1 MLLMPLPQSEP
12 PRSGERPL
20 AAGEISRS
28 IALGDRPV
36 SYVLRRS
43 RRHTIGL
50 SIDQQGL
57 RVGAPER
64 VSLRE
69 VESLIRQ
76 HGEWIG
82 RKLDEW
88 QNRRLP
94 ERLQIVDGAQLPLLG
109 HPLSIHLAVGANR
122 IVWNLQAS
130 ERALTLCLR
139 SPVEAPRL
147 LEKALR
153 ERARLLFSERID
165 HYLPQLGV
173 ARPPLSLSAA
183 RTRWGSYIAKGLHKD
198 PWVDYITTLP
208 EYNRLFSAQRLKE
221 FKDQA
226 KDLPNCDKVCATVAR
241 ISGGGPMIA
250 PLSYM
255 QDFYDAAMK
264 VYENRDKL
272 KSYKG

>member
-88 QNRRLP
+88 QNRRPP

-122 IVWNLQAS
+122 IVWNLQAA
-130 ERALTLCLR
+130 ERVLTLCLR
-139 SPVEAPRL
+139 SPTEAPRL
-147 LEKALR
+147 LEKTLR
-153 ERARLLFSERID
+153 ERARALFSERID

-183 RTRWGSYIAKGLHKD
+183 RTRWGSCSLRSGIRLNWRLIHFAPPLI
-198 PWVDYITTLP
+198 DYVVVHELAHLREMNHSERFWSIVAALYP
-208 EYNRLFSAQRLKE
+208 DYRSARAELKR
-221 FKDQA
+221 
-226 KDLPNCDKVCATVAR
+226 CATNC
-241 ISGGGPMIA
+241 PHW
-250 PLSYM
+250 
-255 QDFYDAAMK
+255 
-264 VYENRDKL
+264 
-272 KSYKG
+272 